1 VSAYWL
7 RLSILQ
13 PIMPPC
19 PLFVSAQI
27 SRAEEPTIG
36 SMEAITALTQC
47 ADVPSL
53 RSELHALCSVFG
65 PVSRLDIL
73 PTPGSGNRQV
83 VCFIRLASSEQE
95 SRMMSQLGVQRFG
108 NDMFMV
114 LDLAN

>member
-1 VSAYWL
+1 ML
-7 RLSILQ
+7 L
-13 PIMPPC
+13 C

-27 SRAEEPTIG
+27 LRAEEQTMS
-36 SMEAITALTQC
+36 SMTATTALAHC
-47 ADVPSL
+47 ADVSSL

-95 SRMMSQLGVQRFG
+95 NRMMSQLGVQRFG
-108 NDMFMV
+108 NEMFMV